1 MRIRSLHNA
10 FVIGYREAI
19 LLLIGGG
26 MALLFGLIFTAGGG
40 GALTQ
45 EYKFLTNSTT
55 GIAEIVGKVR
65 AGPNDFFVDCRLLLS
80 GPGKV
85 NYDKRLS
92 VYAGLWQNLHKGQS
106 LNVEYLRDDP
116 ADMRLPGS
124 MGNLGDSLLHL
135 LVGVF
140 LVIIGS
146 IAVISAIQFLARG
159 EGS

>member
-1 MRIRSLHNA
+1 
-10 FVIGYREAI
+10 
-19 LLLIGGG
+19 

-85 NYDKRLS
+85 NYAKRLS

-140 LVIIGS
+140 LVITGT
-146 IAVISAIQFLARG
+146 IAVIFAIQFFARG